1 MKTNQNKEFH
11 VMEFVRS
18 VRAEMN
24 ELYLQDK
31 QKYIDALREASADY
45 KLRRAQQSST
55 AFSRGSTP
63 PELRFAEPVSQ

>member
-1 MKTNQNKEFH
+1 MEKNKHEKEFH

-31 QKYIDALREASADY
+31 EKYISALREASANY
-45 KLRRAQQSST
+45 KLRREQQSNAPCS
-55 AFSRGSTP
+55 A
-63 PELRFAEPVSQ
+63 